1 MTPALTGAGAIAPG
15 WSTAWADALAELE
28 MSVDEAERLL
38 VAAHRADAVDGAGA
52 VTSMTLR
59 AAWTPPS
66 HVGLLPA
73 PLAERATALLER
85 QLRVAQQLAEAAA
98 HSRRQLR
105 AVESMRAGAE
115 SRPVYLDTAG

>member
-1 MTPALTGAGAIAPG
+1 MTPALTGAGAAPPA
-15 WSTAWADALAELE
+15 WSAAWADALAELE
-28 MSVDEAERLL
+28 LRDDEAEKLL
-38 VAAHRADAVDGAGA
+38 AAAHRTDGAHADAVSA
-52 VTSMTLR
+52 VGLR

-66 HVGLLPA
+66 NLGLLPA
-73 PLAERATALLER
+73 TLAERATALLQR